1 MNLFNLSAVIVTL
14 NKRNINDLY
23 MKDDILNDLG
33 DEFESALDEGRQLLG
48 NLDLEEK
55 IDELKT
61 EAELLIRKHPLKSVL
76 IGAAAGFILAKLLR
90 GD

>member
-1 MNLFNLSAVIVTL
+1 MNEDIMND
-14 NKRNINDLY
+14 INEELEEA
-23 MKDDILNDLG
+23 LNDG
-33 DEFESALDEGRQLLG
+33 KQLLE
-48 NLDLEEK
+48 DAEIQERLEE
-55 IDELKT
+55 IKT

>member
-1 MNLFNLSAVIVTL
+1 MNEEIMND
-14 NKRNINDLY
+14 INEELEDA
-23 MKDDILNDLG
+23 LNDG
-33 DEFESALDEGRQLLG
+33 KQLLE
-48 NLDLEEK
+48 DAEIQERLEE
-55 IDELKT
+55 IKT